1 MMTSRPGKRVGS
13 GRVRV
18 NPNLTRPE
26 LWKPEPNPNKFGS
39 TRTRPEFGSTRICQT
54 RTRPEFPNTNKMNGE
69 NTGQPVFDPNP
80 TRIPTR
86 ILTWPEFRL
95 PIPDPNLIRVKRVDP
110 FLTRTRICPTH
121 TRKFGSGSGSGR
133 RVGYKLPGL
142 NRSLPFYL

>member
-1 MMTSRPGKRVGS
+1 
-13 GRVRV
+13 
-18 NPNLTRPE
+18 
-26 LWKPEPNPNKFGS
+26 
-39 TRTRPEFGSTRICQT
+39 
-54 RTRPEFPNTNKMNGE
+54 MNGE

-86 ILTWPEFRL
+86 ILTRPEFRL

-121 TRKFGSGSGSGR
+121 TRKFGSGSGSGLGR

-142 NRSLPFYL
+142 IASDDQGEALERCEGQMRHIQPLLLPQPCQSQAHQDNDRTVSNLVFYHHRRCTFV